1 MFIINIICQSVRLL
15 IFYFRGSTLVRFLA
29 EIKQTPM
36 TSLFFV
42 NRNNVKSTRLGM
54 MIEKEMSLELS
65 KSFNSKSCSL
75 FLNCYFCEVW
85 IEWIP
90 KLPIIKYSDKSN
102 PSGHR
107 D

>member
-1 MFIINIICQSVRLL
+1 M
-15 IFYFRGSTLVRFLA
+15 STLGGQHYLVRFLA

-36 TSLFFV
+36 TLLYFV
-42 NRNNVKSTRLGM
+42 NRHNVKSTRLGM
-54 MIEKEMSLELS
+54 MIENEMSKNWS
-65 KSFNSKSCSL
+65 YQKVFNSKSCSQ

-90 KLPIIKYSDKSN
+90 KLPIIIYSDKSN
-102 PSGHR
+102 PPGHR